1 MKNDLASVLAR
12 RTTAALVFA
21 YLTLTIGSSD
31 ATADDT
37 CRDWRVD
44 RHPRLMADIN
54 NDGKADIVGFGDA
67 GVWTAQANENGT
79 FIPANLVLANFGFN
93 QGWNPS
99 KHVRLMADINHDGKA
114 DIVGFG
120 DAGVWTALAK
130 GDGGFLPEKFVLANF
145 GVDEGWHPS
154 KHVRL
159 LADISNDGR
168 ADSFGVDQG
177 WRPSK
182 HVRLMADI
190 NYDNSADI
198 VAFGDAGVW
207 SALAKGDG
215 SFLPEKF
222 VLANFGVDQGW
233 KPSKHERLMADIS
246 NDGRSDIIGFGDA
259 GVWTALAKGD
269 GGFFSEHLVLLE
281 IFSCVG
287 RLDFNLEWGEVDLG
301 GFPVNPRWRWQ
312 RDNPGV
318 PSASLCHFF
327 SKTIVVNNA
336 LIKIPDC

>member
-12 RTTAALVFA
+12 RTAAALVFA
-21 YLTLTIGSSD
+21 YLTLTIGGSD

-79 FIPANLVLANFGFN
+79 FIPANFVLANFGFN

-159 LADISNDGR
+159 LADINHDGM
-168 ADSFGVDQG
+168 ADIVAFGDAGVWTALAKGAGRLLPEKFVLANFGVDQG
-177 WRPSK
+177 WLPSK

-222 VLANFGVDQGW
+222 VLANFGLDQGW

-269 GGFFSEHLVLLE
+269 GGFFSEHLVL
-281 IFSCVG
+281 
-287 RLDFNLEWGEVDLG
+287 
-301 GFPVNPRWRWQ
+301 
-312 RDNPGV
+312 
-318 PSASLCHFF
+318 
-327 SKTIVVNNA
+327 
-336 LIKIPDC
+336 